1 MLSNRQRVKLS
12 LDLKSENKLILPKKL
27 QANPALTTSMP
38 SEQQAISEQTN
49 KTKIG
54 SKTLHGK
61 FSITNFFLDQIIN
74 VKMKQRD
81 RSFRKIVPY
90 RSSKKSLQIYKEILA
105 PAKKLLNSLIYSIL
119 GPLSLNEVSA

>member
-27 QANPALTTSMP
+27 QPNPALTTSMP

-61 FSITNFFLDQIIN
+61 FSITNFFLDQI
-74 VKMKQRD
+74 KMKQRD

-119 GPLSLNEVSA
+119 GSLSLNEVSA

>member
-27 QANPALTTSMP
+27 QANPALTTSIP

-54 SKTLHGK
+54 S
-61 FSITNFFLDQIIN
+61 
-74 VKMKQRD
+74 
-81 RSFRKIVPY
+81 
-90 RSSKKSLQIYKEILA
+90 
-105 PAKKLLNSLIYSIL
+105 
-119 GPLSLNEVSA
+119 

>member
-1 MLSNRQRVKLS
+1 MVSNRQRVKLS

-27 QANPALTTSMP
+27 QPNPALTTSMP

-61 FSITNFFLDQIIN
+61 FSITNFFLDQI
-74 VKMKQRD
+74 KMKQRD

-90 RSSKKSLQIYKEILA
+90 RSSKKSLQIYK
-105 PAKKLLNSLIYSIL
+105 
-119 GPLSLNEVSA
+119 

>member
-1 MLSNRQRVKLS
+1 MLSNRQRIKLS

-27 QANPALTTSMP
+27 QPNPALTTSMP

-61 FSITNFFLDQIIN
+61 FSITNFFLDQI
-74 VKMKQRD
+74 KMKQRD

-119 GPLSLNEVSA
+119 GSLSLNEVSA

>member
-1 MLSNRQRVKLS
+1 MLGNRQRVKLS

-27 QANPALTTSMP
+27 QPNPALTTSMP
-38 SEQQAISEQTN
+38 SEQQAISEQTD

-61 FSITNFFLDQIIN
+61 FSITNFFLDQI
-74 VKMKQRD
+74 KMKQRD

>member
-27 QANPALTTSMP
+27 QPNPALTTSMP

-61 FSITNFFLDQIIN
+61 FSITNFFLDQI
-74 VKMKQRD
+74 KMKQRD

-90 RSSKKSLQIYKEILA
+90 RSSKKSLRIYKEILA

>member
-1 MLSNRQRVKLS
+1 MVSNRQRVKLS

-27 QANPALTTSMP
+27 QPNPALTTSMP

-61 FSITNFFLDQIIN
+61 FSITNFFLDQI
-74 VKMKQRD
+74 KMKQRD

-119 GPLSLNEVSA
+119 EPLSLNEVSA

>member
-27 QANPALTTSMP
+27 QPNPALTTSMP

-49 KTKIG
+49 KTKTG

-61 FSITNFFLDQIIN
+61 FSITNFFLDQI
-74 VKMKQRD
+74 KMKQRD

>member
-27 QANPALTTSMP
+27 QPNPALTTSMP

-61 FSITNFFLDQIIN
+61 FSITNFFLDQI
-74 VKMKQRD
+74 KMKQRD

-119 GPLSLNEVSA
+119 VPLSLNEVSA

>member
-1 MLSNRQRVKLS
+1 MLSNRQGVKLS

-27 QANPALTTSMP
+27 QPNPALTTSMP

-61 FSITNFFLDQIIN
+61 FSITNFFLDQI
-74 VKMKQRD
+74 KMKQRD

>member
-27 QANPALTTSMP
+27 QPNPALTTSMP

-61 FSITNFFLDQIIN
+61 FSITNFFLDQI
-74 VKMKQRD
+74 KMKQRD

-90 RSSKKSLQIYKEILA
+90 SSSKKSLQIYKEILA

>member
-12 LDLKSENKLILPKKL
+12 LDLKSENKLIPPKKL
-27 QANPALTTSMP
+27 QPNPALTTSIP

-61 FSITNFFLDQIIN
+61 FSITNFFLDQI
-74 VKMKQRD
+74 KMKQRD

>member
-1 MLSNRQRVKLS
+1 MLSNRQGEKLS

-27 QANPALTTSMP
+27 QPNPALTTSMP

-61 FSITNFFLDQIIN
+61 FSITNFFLDQI
-74 VKMKQRD
+74 KMKQRD

>member
-27 QANPALTTSMP
+27 QPNPALTTSMP

-49 KTKIG
+49 KTKTG

-61 FSITNFFLDQIIN
+61 FSITNFFLDQI
-74 VKMKQRD
+74 KMKQRD

-105 PAKKLLNSLIYSIL
+105 SAKKLLNSLIYSIL

>member
-27 QANPALTTSMP
+27 QPNPALTTSMP

-61 FSITNFFLDQIIN
+61 FSITNFFLDQI
-74 VKMKQRD
+74 KMKQRD

-119 GPLSLNEVSA
+119 GPLSLNE

>member
-1 MLSNRQRVKLS
+1 MLGNRQRVKLS

-27 QANPALTTSMP
+27 QPNPALTTSMP

-61 FSITNFFLDQIIN
+61 FSITNFFLDQI
-74 VKMKQRD
+74 KMKQRD

>member
-27 QANPALTTSMP
+27 QPNPTLTTSMP

-61 FSITNFFLDQIIN
+61 FSITNFFLDQI
-74 VKMKQRD
+74 KMKQRD

>member
-27 QANPALTTSMP
+27 QPNPALTTSMP

-54 SKTLHGK
+54 SKTLQGK
-61 FSITNFFLDQIIN
+61 FSITNFFLDQI
-74 VKMKQRD
+74 KMKQRD

>member
-27 QANPALTTSMP
+27 QPNPALTTSMP

-61 FSITNFFLDQIIN
+61 FSITNFFLDQN
-74 VKMKQRD
+74 KMKQRD

>member
-27 QANPALTTSMP
+27 QPNPALTTSMP

-61 FSITNFFLDQIIN
+61 FSITNFFLDQI
-74 VKMKQRD
+74 KMKQRD

-105 PAKKLLNSLIYSIL
+105 PANKLLNSLIYSIL

>member
-27 QANPALTTSMP
+27 QPNPALTTSMP

-61 FSITNFFLDQIIN
+61 FSITNFFLDQI
-74 VKMKQRD
+74 KMKQRD

-105 PAKKLLNSLIYSIL
+105 PANKLLNSLIYSIL
-119 GPLSLNEVSA
+119 VPLSLNEVSA

>member
-1 MLSNRQRVKLS
+1 
-12 LDLKSENKLILPKKL
+12 
-27 QANPALTTSMP
+27 MP

-61 FSITNFFLDQIIN
+61 FSITNFFLDQI
-74 VKMKQRD
+74 KMKQRD
-81 RSFRKIVPY
+81 RSFRKIVTY

>member
-1 MLSNRQRVKLS
+1 MVSNRQRVKLS

-27 QANPALTTSMP
+27 QPNPALTTSMP

-61 FSITNFFLDQIIN
+61 FSITNFFLDQI
-74 VKMKQRD
+74 KMKQRD

>member
-27 QANPALTTSMP
+27 QPNPALTTSMP

-61 FSITNFFLDQIIN
+61 FSITNFFLDQI
-74 VKMKQRD
+74 KMKQRD